1 MSTTPPDPS
10 SESSTPPAP
19 PPAPA
24 PPPEPPATTTTSA
37 PATTTTTATPARTRN
52 GMGVA
57 SLVIGVASLVAVA
70 SFVLFPVGLV
80 AGIVGLVFGLIA
92 LTRGRDRGTTNH
104 GQAIAGVVCCVVALV
119 GALALTVR
127 VGTWVARNT
136 SAFTNFDKCIAQAN
150 GRTQVADCIA
160 GFARDVRP

>member
-10 SESSTPPAP
+10 STPPPPPTPSPPPAPPTPSTPPAP
-19 PPAPA
+19 P
-24 PPPEPPATTTTSA
+24 
-37 PATTTTTATPARTRN
+37 TTTTATTPVRTRN

-80 AGIVGLVFGLIA
+80 ASIVGLVLGLIA
-92 LTRGRDRGTTNH
+92 LTRGRDRGATNH
-104 GQAIAGVVCCVVALV
+104 GHAIAGVVCCVLALV
-119 GALALTVR
+119 GALTLTVR
-127 VGTWVARNT
+127 VGTWAARNT
-136 SAFTNFDKCIAQAN
+136 NAFTNFDKCIAQAN
-150 GRTQVADCIA
+150 DRAEVADCIA